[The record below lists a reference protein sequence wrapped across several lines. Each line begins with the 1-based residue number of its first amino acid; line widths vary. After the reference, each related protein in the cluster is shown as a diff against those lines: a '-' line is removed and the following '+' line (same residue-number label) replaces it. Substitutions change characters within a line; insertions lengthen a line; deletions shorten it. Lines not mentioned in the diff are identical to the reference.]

1 MNFTIDDA
9 VIADLV
15 KQQVS
20 TIITDY
26 KMEFATI
33 DIEQFSEITSLS
45 RSTLL
50 AKFTCE
56 PEIVEVTR
64 RIGKR
69 VVYLYP
75 EVVNA
80 YKTVLERVSS

>member
-1 MNFTIDDA
+1 MHLLIPDE
-9 VIADLV
+9 VVEDLV
-15 KQQVS
+15 SKQVNEVLS
-20 TIITDY
+20 NF
-26 KMEFATI
+26 KMQFATV
-33 DIEQFSEITSLS
+33 DIEQLSEITSLS

-50 AKFTCE
+50 AKFTSE

-75 EVVNA
+75 EVIEA